1 MKITAVESIRVEI
14 PFGVG
19 VPMPAFLGM
28 GQRTVGTLLIRVD
41 TDTGLTGWGDAF
53 GHSIIPSTQAA
64 FDTLVAPTLIGR
76 DATQGAALVDA
87 LARQLN
93 IYGRAG
99 SLMFALAGLDLA
111 LHDLAGKAAGLPL
124 HRLLGGARRLRLPAY
139 ASLTRYGDPDSVGRM
154 CERAVAQGY
163 RWIKLH
169 EVTVDAV
176 RAARAAIGPEVALM
190 IDTNCPWSQF
200 EAVEMARAFAPFAP
214 AWLEEPCWPPE
225 NHAALAH
232 VRRVGGLPIAAGENA
247 ITAQAFHDLFTAG
260 AIDIAQP
267 SPAKIGITESLRVF
281 ALADACNVAL
291 APHTPYFGPGF
302 LAGLHLHA
310 IRAHTFPV
318 EWLWYDLDAT
328 LYGDA
333 IVPRDG
339 HVDVPTGPGLG
350 RDPDPA
356 VIARYR
362 A

>member
-19 VPMPAFLGM
+19 VPMQAFLGM
-28 GQRTVGTLLIRVD
+28 GQSKVGTLLIRVD
-41 TDTGLTGWGDAF
+41 TDTGLVGWGDAF

-76 DATQGAALVDA
+76 DATQIHAITHG
-87 LARQLN
+87 LAQQLN

-124 HRLLGGARRLRLPAY
+124 HRLLGGAQRTRLPAY
-139 ASLTRYGDPDSVGRM
+139 ASLIRYGEPDVVGRM
-154 CERAVAQGY
+154 CARAVGQGY
-163 RWIKLH
+163 RWVKLH
-169 EVTVDAV
+169 EVTEPAV
-176 RAARAAIGPEVALM
+176 RAAREAIGPGVNLM

-200 EAVEMARAFAPFAP
+200 DAVKHARAFAPYAP
-214 AWLEEPCWPPE
+214 TWLEEPCWPPE

-232 VRRVGGLPIAAGENA
+232 VRRVGGIPIAAGENA
-247 ITAQAFHDLFTAG
+247 ITANAFQDLFAAG
-260 AIDIAQP
+260 ALDIAQP
-267 SPAKIGITESLRVF
+267 SPAKIGIGESLRVF
-281 ALADACNVAL
+281 VLADAYNVAL

-310 IRAHTFPV
+310 IRADTFPV
-318 EWLWYDLDAT
+318 EWLWYDLEAT

-339 HVDVPTGPGLG
+339 WVDVPTGPGLG
-350 RDPDPA
+350 LDPDPA
-356 VIARYR
+356 VIAKYR
-362 A
+362 V